1 MHLLQL
7 SNCLKEETL
16 WKVIF
21 WHQWIIQCNT
31 DSCCEHIAGGFNIH
45 LYGCVSLLVL
55 ECAVYLC
62 VYMRETQ
69 QGRSG
74 AKVPRLDI
82 YRSII
87 SLSEIAHPMW
97 HGHPFSQRNKKSKI
111 AGGEGWKQQIEGLDK
126 IFKRWLVNIDG
137 LHNIEV
143 VRNPLTHMTHKELF

>member
-1 MHLLQL
+1 M
-7 SNCLKEETL
+7 
-16 WKVIF
+16 
-21 WHQWIIQCNT
+21 
-31 DSCCEHIAGGFNIH
+31 AGGVNIH
-45 LYGCVSLLVL
+45 LHGCVSLLVP

-62 VYMRETQ
+62 VYVYETQ

-97 HGHPFSQRNKKSKI
+97 HGHSFSQRDKKSKI

-126 IFKRWLVNIDG
+126 IFKRWEGNIG
-137 LHNIEV
+137 GSS
-143 VRNPLTHMTHKELF
+143 